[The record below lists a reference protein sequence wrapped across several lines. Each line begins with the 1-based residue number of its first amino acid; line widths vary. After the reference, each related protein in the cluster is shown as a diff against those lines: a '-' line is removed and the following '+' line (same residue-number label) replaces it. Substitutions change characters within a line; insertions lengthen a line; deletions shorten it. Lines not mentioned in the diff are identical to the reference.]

1 MPTRRPRPAPFHSS
15 TFAVAFAALIAL
27 GAAPIIKAQGQPQ
40 PQGQTAG
47 HPGLVRHT
55 VQSDGHPLALWE
67 KRAARPTRAIL
78 LLHGRTWSSVPDFD
92 LQVPGEQRSLMDAL
106 VARGYAVYALD
117 LRGYGA
123 SPRDS
128 TGWLTP
134 NRAASDVA
142 IVLDWI
148 AKESGVRERPILFG
162 WSNGSL
168 VAQLTAQRVSD
179 RMSALV
185 LFGYPADPDVRFA
198 AEPDTGKPTREV
210 NTAEAAASDFI
221 TPGSISRRAVDLYVK
236 AALAAD
242 PTRTDWR
249 RPQQWNALRP
259 ASVRVPT
266 LLIQG
271 EHDPLATTEAN
282 GRFFTRL
289 GTSDRTWVVIPGGDH
304 AALMEDTMPAFVAA
318 MMAFIERPRVGATGV
333 SRAP

>member
-1 MPTRRPRPAPFHSS
+1 MI
-15 TFAVAFAALIAL
+15 FALVLASAAML
-27 GAAPIIKAQGQPQ
+27 GALPSVQAQVP
-40 PQGQTAG
+40 G

-55 VQSDGHPLALWE
+55 VQADGHPLALWE
-67 KRAARPTRAIL
+67 KRPARPTRAIL

-92 LQVPGEQRSLMDAL
+92 LQVPGEGRSLMDAL
-106 VARGYAVYALD
+106 VAKGYAAYALD

-134 NRAASDVA
+134 NRAVLDVA

-148 AKESGVRERPILFG
+148 AKESGVREKPVLFG

-168 VAQLTAQRVSD
+168 VSQLTSQRVPD

-185 LFGYPADPDVRFA
+185 LFGYPADPDVRVA
-198 AEPDTGKPTREV
+198 TQPDTGKPLRET
-210 NTAEAAASDFI
+210 NTADAAASDFI
-221 TPGSISRRAVDLYVK
+221 EPGSISGRAVDLYVK

-242 PTRTDWR
+242 PTRVDWR

-259 ASVRVPT
+259 QAVRVPT

-271 EHDPLATTEAN
+271 EHDPFATTEAN
-282 GRFFTRL
+282 GRLFTRL
-289 GTSDRTWVVIPGGDH
+289 GTADRAWVVIPGGDH
-304 AALMEDTMPAFVAA
+304 AALLEDTMPAFVAA
-318 MMAFIERPRVGATGV
+318 MVGFIERPRGSGA
-333 SRAP
+333 APGRVP